1 MKRSLLALPMMLA
14 FIVPLAAGAVL
25 PTVKT
30 AKNANLGTVL
40 VSSTGRTLYHF
51 TSDTGTKVACTASCK
66 SLWPPLLIPPGAKPA
81 AGPGITAAK
90 LGTLKRADG
99 GLQVTYNGMTL
110 YRYTGD
116 SKAGQANGE
125 AVMNKWYAVSSTG
138 KIVKPAATP
147 SSGGGGLG
155 SSGYTT
161 PSSSGSSTTPAGG
174 GYDPNY

>member
-1 MKRSLLALPMMLA
+1 MLLA

-30 AKNANLGTVL
+30 AKNTDLGTVL
-40 VSSTGRTLYHF
+40 VNSTGRTLYHF
-51 TSDTGTKVACTASCK
+51 TSDTRTKASCTASCMAQ
-66 SLWPPLLIPPGAKPA
+66 WPPLLIAAGAKPV
-81 AGPGITAAK
+81 AGPGISAAK

-110 YRYTGD
+110 YRYAGD

-125 AVMNKWYAVSSTG
+125 AVSDKWYAVSSAG
-138 KIVKPAATP
+138 KIVKPVATSS
-147 SSGGGGLG
+147 SSGTG
-155 SSGYTT
+155 SGYTP
-161 PSSSGSSTTPAGG
+161 PSSSGSSTTPGGG

>member
-1 MKRSLLALPMMLA
+1 MLLA

-30 AKNANLGTVL
+30 AKNTDLGTVL

-51 TSDTGTKVACTASCK
+51 TSDTRTKVKCTASCMA
-66 SLWPPLLIPPGAKPA
+66 LWPPLLIPAGAKPA
-81 AGPGITAAK
+81 AGPGISAAK

-125 AVMNKWYAVSSTG
+125 AVSDKWYAVSSAG

-147 SSGGGGLG
+147 SASGGLG
-155 SSGYTT
+155 SSGYTS
-161 PSSSGSSTTPAGG
+161 PSSSGSGSAPAGP

>member
-1 MKRSLLALPMMLA
+1 MLVA

-30 AKNANLGTVL
+30 AKNTDLGTVL
-40 VSSTGRTLYHF
+40 VNSTGRTLYHF
-51 TSDTGTKVACTASCK
+51 TSDTRTKASCTASC
-66 SLWPPLLIPPGAKPA
+66 LAQWPPLLIAAGAKPV
-81 AGPGITAAK
+81 AGPGISAAK

-110 YRYTGD
+110 YRYAGD

-125 AVMNKWYAVSSTG
+125 AVSDKWYAVSSAG

-147 SSGGGGLG
+147 APSAGGSLG
-155 SSGYTT
+155 SSGYGTSG
-161 PSSSGSSTTPAGG
+161 SSSGSSSSTGP